1 MVYQVAKEIGAMAT
15 TLEGKVDAIVLTGGI
30 ANSKR
35 LTDSI
40 DQKVEFI
47 APVLVFPG
55 EDEMEA
61 LTLGALRVISGDEK
75 AKEY

>member
-1 MVYQVAKEIGAMAT
+1 MAT
-15 TLEGKVDAIVLTGGI
+15 TLEGMVDAIVLTGGI
-30 ANSKR
+30 ANSGR

-40 DQKVEFI
+40 AQRVKFI
-47 APVLVFPG
+47 APVMVFPG

-61 LTLGALRVISGDEK
+61 LTLGALRVLSGEEK

>member
-1 MVYQVAKEIGAMAT
+1 MIYQIAKEIGAMAT
-15 TLEGKVDAIVLTGGI
+15 TLNGEVDCIVLTGGI

-40 DQKVEFI
+40 TEKVKFI
-47 APVLVFPG
+47 APVLIFPG

-61 LTLGALRVISGDEK
+61 LTLGALRVISGEEK